1 MGALI
6 QTLYPPQ
13 TALGRV
19 NPVDPATHVSI
30 VALTSTAARISAGLL
45 GDWLAPSDPTMT
57 DNGVP
62 APRKFSCSRMTLLF
76 LSALLMCFGQ
86 LFIALGFVQEHGERF
101 WVVSSFIGAGYGAVF
116 CLAPTVVSVVWGT
129 ENFGTNWGIVTMT
142 PALGATVFGLIFA
155 QGYDSHAGKGG
166 FCWGQECYE
175 NSFVVMAG
183 SVLLA
188 LVGWAWCWKG
198 VGGWSSRGV
207 VV

>member
-1 MGALI
+1 
-6 QTLYPPQ
+6 
-13 TALGRV
+13 
-19 NPVDPATHVSI
+19 
-30 VALTSTAARISAGLL
+30 
-45 GDWLAPSDPTMT
+45 
-57 DNGVP
+57 
-62 APRKFSCSRMTLLF
+62 
-76 LSALLMCFGQ
+76 
-86 LFIALGFVQEHGERF
+86 
-101 WVVSSFIGAGYGAVF
+101 
-116 CLAPTVVSVVWGT
+116 
-129 ENFGTNWGIVTMT
+129 MT

>member
-13 TALGRV
+13 TALGSV

-45 GDWLAPSDPTMT
+45 GDWLASDPSTSE
-57 DNGVP
+57 NGIP
-62 APRKFSCSRMTLLF
+62 APHKFNCPRMALLF
-76 LSALLMCFGQ
+76 LSALVMCSGQ
-86 LFIALGFVQEHGERF
+86 LFVALGFVQEHGERF

-116 CLAPTVVSVVWGT
+116 CLAPTIVSVVWGI
-129 ENFGTNWGIVTMT
+129 ENFGTNWGIIAMT

-166 FCWGQECYE
+166 FCWGQECYK
-175 NSFVVMAG
+175 NSFVVMVG

-188 LVGWAWCWKG
+188 LVGWAWCWRG
-198 VGGWSSRGV
+198 IGGWKSRGV
-207 VV
+207 AV